1 MTTDNINHLSF
12 MPLENMI
19 WNSLEN
25 YLYKNATFLAERLY
39 AQDKTNENSRFLLAT
54 CYYRSGQRK
63 AAYYLLNSAH
73 SIKCKYLF
81 AKCCLDLDKAEEGK
95 EKLLTII
102 NNVETR
108 NPLDSFSS
116 ATKLNQTP
124 DLASVLCLLGTLCK
138 NARRLDEAAQY
149 YVQCI
154 KTNPFMWE
162 AFENLCQ
169 MGKST
174 QLDIDEIFQP
184 KTEKSTHNR
193 NPCSDKLY
201 NSQMFIPKQTYN
213 GDKITPDPIRR
224 TSRPSSMMRHV
235 AQPLTSTPASD
246 NREKKRSRIG
256 NDDVS
261 FMGLDDENKCYRLG
275 KDVRTFVN
283 VENEVAEA
291 LQKTTLDPDNSYDK
305 MEDIDWK
312 SNRHEVLELL
322 QKIAKGYAYL
332 NQYECAKAI
341 EAFKELPDSQYCTG
355 WVQSHMGKACF
366 EMVDYSSAE
375 RFFQKAR
382 QLEPYR
388 LEDMEIFST
397 TLWHLRKDAVLS
409 TLAHELVEFERLSPQ
424 AWCAVGNCFSRQQ
437 EHDLALKCFQR
448 AIQLDPKFTYAH
460 TLSGHESMANGNF
473 EKAQEHFRN
482 ALNTNKRHYNAL
494 YGLANYY
501 MTCDKKHEAEIHY
514 KRAMEINPSH
524 AVLMCC
530 LGKVYEKMGRNDD
543 ARRLYDRACRVTP
556 RTPLAIFK
564 KAKSLYRDRN
574 YKEAL
579 VELEELKKIVS
590 KEPKV
595 YFLMGKIYKAMND
608 RAKALQYF
616 TKTYNLDPKMMH
628 VVKTA
633 IEKLETDNDISMTTT
648 SVMSYTNLEGES
660 SSSAAAAAF
669 VGDNEEH
676 NQHHRRDQVVHGED
690 QSSVYTYDAFVDE

>member
-1 MTTDNINHLSF
+1 MTADNINHLSF

-19 WNSLEN
+19 CNSLEN

-39 AQDKTNENSRFLLAT
+39 AQDTTNENSRFLLAT

-63 AAYYLLNSAH
+63 AAYNLLNSAN

-102 NNVETR
+102 SNLETR
-108 NPLDSFSS
+108 NPLDSFNST
-116 ATKLNQTP
+116 TKLNQTP

-138 NARRLDEAAQY
+138 NARRPDEAAQY

-184 KTEKSTHNR
+184 NAEKFTNNR
-193 NPCSDKLY
+193 SPCSDKLY
-201 NSQMFIPKQTYN
+201 NSQVFMSKPTHN
-213 GDKITPDPIRR
+213 GDKITPDPTRR
-224 TSRPSSMMRHV
+224 TRPSSMIRHA

-256 NDDVS
+256 NEDVS
-261 FMGLDDENKCYRLG
+261 LMGLDDENKCYRLG
-275 KDVRTFVN
+275 KDVRSLVN
-283 VENEVAEA
+283 VENEVTEA
-291 LQKTTLDPDNSYDK
+291 LQKTTLDPDNNYEK
-305 MEDIDWK
+305 MEDTDWK

-341 EAFKELPDSQYCTG
+341 DALTNLPKSQYYTG
-355 WVQSHMGKACF
+355 WVQSHIGKAYF
-366 EMVDYSSAE
+366 EMVDYPMAE

-397 TLWHLRKDAVLS
+397 TLWHLRKDTVLS

-501 MTCDKKHEAEIHY
+501 MTCDKKDQAEIHY
-514 KRAMEINPSH
+514 KLAMEINPNH

-543 ARRLYDRACRVTP
+543 AHQLYVRACLVTP
-556 RTPLAIFK
+556 QTPLAIFK
-564 KAKSLYRDRN
+564 KAKSLYKDR
-574 YKEAL
+574 YYESALIELRRLKE
-579 VELEELKKIVS
+579 IVPE
-590 KEPKV
+590 EPKI
-595 YFLMGKIYKAMND
+595 YFLMGKIYKAMGD
-608 RAKALQYF
+608 KVKALQNF
-616 TKTYNLDPKMMH
+616 TTTFNLDPKMMH

-633 IEKLETDNDISMTTT
+633 IERLDNDNEISMTT
-648 SVMSYTNLEGES
+648 SAMSDTNLEGES

-669 VGDNEEH
+669 VGDDEEH
-676 NQHHRRDQVVHGED
+676 NQHHQQDQVVHGEED
-690 QSSVYTYDAFVDE
+690 QSSAYTYDAFVDE